1 MPRTPTLRYVQR
13 IQVGVRLRTSGG
25 LGRVDRRQPFPYIT
39 PLNRCLTSYLRAN
52 KRLSAGEK
60 GYGGVSMLDHD
71 SSGEGGDMKTALR
84 QELQAHLLDYSL
96 RFGDFTL
103 TSGRK
108 SDYYIDGKQT
118 TLRSRGAYLVARL
131 ILDELKNAAVDAIGG
146 PTLGADPVIGAVVA
160 LAALE
165 DISLVGFIVRKEP
178 KRHGTQRWIEGPLQ
192 PGMRVAVFDD
202 TVTTGGSLKHAI
214 DQVEAAQCTVVKVLV
229 IVDRQE
235 GAGQHFARWGYPLQ
249 ALFTIDELKAARTS

>member
-1 MPRTPTLRYVQR
+1 MFHCDG
-13 IQVGVRLRTSGG
+13 I
-25 LGRVDRRQPFPYIT
+25 
-39 PLNRCLTSYLRAN
+39 
-52 KRLSAGEK
+52 
-60 GYGGVSMLDHD
+60 
-71 SSGEGGDMKTALR
+71 GEGGDMKAELR
-84 QELQAHLLDYSL
+84 QELRAHLLEYSL

-118 TLRSRGAYLVARL
+118 TLRSRGAYLVAQL
-131 ILDELKNAAVDAIGG
+131 ILDELKNTGVDAVGG

-165 DISLVGFIVRKEP
+165 HIPLIGFIVRKEA
-178 KRHGTQRWIEGPLQ
+178 KGHGTQRLIEGPLQ

-214 DQVEAAQCTVVKVLV
+214 DQIEASQCTVVKTLA

-235 GAGQHFARWGYPLQ
+235 GAQQNFAQWGYPFH

>member
-1 MPRTPTLRYVQR
+1 M
-13 IQVGVRLRTSGG
+13 
-25 LGRVDRRQPFPYIT
+25 RR
-39 PLNRCLTSYLRAN
+39 
-52 KRLSAGEK
+52 EW
-60 GYGGVSMLDHD
+60 
-71 SSGEGGDMKTALR
+71 R
-84 QELQAHLLDYSL
+84 QELQAHLLEHSL

-131 ILDELKNAAVDAIGG
+131 ILDELEHAGVDAIGG

-165 DISLVGFIVRKEP
+165 NLPLRGFIVRKEA
-178 KRHGTQRWIEGPLQ
+178 KGHGTQRLIEGPIQ

-202 TVTTGGSLKHAI
+202 TVTTGGSLKYAI
-214 DQVEAAQCTVVKVLV
+214 EQIEAAQCTVVKVLA

-235 GAGQHFARWGYPLQ
+235 GAAQNFAQWGYPFH
-249 ALFTIDELKAARTS
+249 ALFTIAELKAARTS

>member
-1 MPRTPTLRYVQR
+1 MT
-13 IQVGVRLRTSGG
+13 
-25 LGRVDRRQPFPYIT
+25 
-39 PLNRCLTSYLRAN
+39 
-52 KRLSAGEK
+52 
-60 GYGGVSMLDHD
+60 
-71 SSGEGGDMKTALR
+71 TALR
-84 QELQAHLLDYSL
+84 QELQACLLEHSL

-103 TSGRK
+103 TSGRR

-118 TLRSRGAYLVARL
+118 TLRSRGAYLVAQL
-131 ILDELKNAAVDAIGG
+131 ILDDLKGTRVDAIGG

-165 DISLVGFIVRKEP
+165 NTPLVGFIVRKEA
-178 KRHGTQRWIEGPLQ
+178 KGHGTQRLIEGPIR

-214 DQVEAAQCTVVKVLV
+214 EQVEAAQCTVAKVLA

-235 GAGQHFARWGYPLQ
+235 GAQQNFAQWGYPFR
-249 ALFTIDELKAARTS
+249 ALFTIEALRAARTP

>member
-1 MPRTPTLRYVQR
+1 MTT
-13 IQVGVRLRTSGG
+13 T
-25 LGRVDRRQPFPYIT
+25 
-39 PLNRCLTSYLRAN
+39 
-52 KRLSAGEK
+52 
-60 GYGGVSMLDHD
+60 
-71 SSGEGGDMKTALR
+71 LR
-84 QELQAHLLDYSL
+84 QELQTYLLEHSL

-118 TLRSRGAYLVARL
+118 TLRSRGAYLVARF
-131 ILDELKNAAVDAIGG
+131 ILEELQGTEVDAIGG

-165 DISLVGFIVRKEP
+165 NIPLIGFIVRQEAKG
-178 KRHGTQRWIEGPLQ
+178 HGTQRLIEGPLQ
-192 PGMRVAVFDD
+192 AGMRVAVFDD

-214 DQVEAAQCTVVKVLV
+214 DQVEAAQCIVVKVFA

-235 GAGQHFARWGYPLQ
+235 GARQSFAQLGYPFQ
-249 ALFTIDELKAARTS
+249 ALFSMDELKAARTS